1 MASIGGPYTREN
13 MIEAIREHALGHIK
27 KHAMNVEVYLK
38 NAAGVGEHP
47 DILDAIEKEL
57 KVIAEYHDQ
66 LEVLEK
72 YFQEEVLADTYTVK
86 VEEDSDTGDLVL
98 PLPTELLNHMGW
110 DIGDDLVWNDNF
122 NGTFS
127 LSKKV
132 DKEQEKAY
140 NKDNE

>member
-1 MASIGGPYTREN
+1 MAVQVVERRKTMASQGEYNRDN
-13 MIEAIREHALGHIK
+13 MINAIKDHAKGHIA

-72 YFQEEVLADTYTVK
+72 YF
-86 VEEDSDTGDLVL
+86 
-98 PLPTELLNHMGW
+98 
-110 DIGDDLVWNDNF
+110 
-122 NGTFS
+122 
-127 LSKKV
+127 
-132 DKEQEKAY
+132 
-140 NKDNE
+140 